1 MVDYRQPRTVD
12 GEELD
17 VEVRKVDQKTYD
29 YYWSLAIGM
38 DNHANP
44 LRQFS
49 NNTLGY
55 FSACSIKKLPAL
67 TYKKEEVK
75 YLKDYKSN

>member
-1 MVDYRQPRTVD
+1 
-12 GEELD
+12 
-17 VEVRKVDQKTYD
+17 
-29 YYWSLAIGM
+29 M